1 MNSSPCHTSHT
12 RLTSLSRTFVALA
25 SIFTALFA
33 TRGASAQEIRTWTD
47 KASGKT
53 IDAAYVSADAT
64 SRTVT
69 IKNAAGQE
77 FTLPVARLN
86 DVDIAYIRQKLTAPA
101 APAAPAP
108 AATPAPTAPGAKPA
122 AAPAAAPAAKVAKAA
137 PKGQPAPPK
146 PELKIIPL
154 KGFKAPSAV
163 DFVRSTPKS
172 RPRLVQSAQGWA
184 YLKDIVTKDPAGQKM
199 LETLKKNG
207 EFLLAKPE
215 MSYIYLSEGRG
226 SNPGSQTL
234 FRIALLGALHFI
246 DGDPKWRERGV
257 REMVSVTDKAYGD
270 WYPQRDNAEVTK
282 DHLIAGV
289 LAYDWFKEGFNAE
302 QIKHLREFI
311 HQKGV
316 DVLVAHLKGEPPPA
330 TAKKVE
336 PGQAPPKD
344 TKAPVKAAK
353 KNDDDDS
360 HITAEE
366 VGMSAAL
373 ILTSICMADDDSQ
386 LAKKALEGV
395 GKTFAKGVMQF
406 SPGGIWPEGIE
417 AGDQA
422 LDDIILVLQTMRANG
437 LGDFGLS
444 MLEGIPSIGAA
455 RMHLTGPTGQIFNY
469 GDVRSAQ
476 LTRRWITSWLSG
488 IHGNPGVPT
497 TASLAAKSAE
507 GVNTAAFLDV
517 AGQLMYHNPQAA
529 GYGTPAALD
538 FVAGG
543 GEAAALRSAWDDPAA
558 WFLAM
563 KGGKNE
569 IPIAQLDIGSF
580 VLDAG
585 GLRWGIELGTEND
598 RVAGV
603 KPAADR
609 TKRYGLY
616 VEGTQGQNTLVFGAG
631 KDDDKEK
638 DDKNTKKLP
647 AKGKQASPTI
657 PGCQDLDAKA
667 SFIGFNTSPEKGVA
681 VLDMTDAYHKAKSA
695 HRGAMMVR
703 GAQPYLLLQDDL
715 AIKGTT
721 DVAWQMHTKSE
732 VAASGTK
739 ATLTQGKSVLHVALL
754 SPAGA
759 EFSVDDPP
767 EKPPGDTVNR
777 DLRKEGI
784 KVLKVKLNGVKGEQ
798 RISVAFALGAEP
810 PAAPVVPLAQW
821 LPKK

>member
-1 MNSSPCHTSHT
+1 MKSSPCSELRPRFFTH
-12 RLTSLSRTFVALA
+12 SRIFFVVG
-25 SIFTALFA
+25 SVFA
-33 TRGASAQEIRTWTD
+33 FFAVMAASAQEIRTWTD

-53 IDAAYVSADAT
+53 IEAAYISADAT

-86 DVDIAYIRQKLTAPA
+86 DADIAYIRQKLTAPA
-101 APAAPAP
+101 APAATAP
-108 AATPAPTAPGAKPA
+108 ATPAAAPASA
-122 AAPAAAPAAKVAKAA
+122 ATPAAAPAAKVAKAA

-146 PELKIIPL
+146 PELKILPH

-163 DFVRSTPKS
+163 DFVRSAPKS
-172 RPRLVQSAQGWA
+172 RPRLVQNAQGWA
-184 YLKDIVTKDPAGQKM
+184 SLKDMVAKDPVAQKM
-199 LETLKKNG
+199 LDTLKKNG

-215 MSYIYLSEGRG
+215 MSYIYLADGRG
-226 SNPGSQTL
+226 VNPGSQTL

-344 TKAPVKAAK
+344 TKTPAKPGK
-353 KNDDDDS
+353 KNDDDDE

-366 VGMSAAL
+366 VGMCAAL
-373 ILTSICMADDDSQ
+373 IMTSICMADDDPQ
-386 LAKKALEGV
+386 LSKKALEGV

-406 SPGGIWPEGIE
+406 SPGGVWPEGLE

-437 LGDFGLS
+437 LSDFGLS
-444 MLEGIPSIGAA
+444 MLEGVPSIGLA

-476 LTRRWITSWLSG
+476 LSRRWITSWLSG
-488 IHGNPGVPT
+488 VHGNPGVPT
-497 TASLAAKSAE
+497 TAALPGKSAE

-517 AGQLMYHNPQAA
+517 AGQMMYHNPQSA
-529 GYGTPAALD
+529 GYGTPASSD

-558 WFLAM
+558 FYIAM

-569 IPIAQLDIGSF
+569 IPTAQLDIGSF

-585 GLRWGIELGTEND
+585 GVRWGIELGTEND

-616 VEGTQGQNTLVFGAG
+616 VEGTQGQNTLVFGGG
-631 KDDDKEK
+631 KDEEK
-638 DDKNTKKLP
+638 DDKNTKKAP
-647 AKGKQASPTI
+647 ANKYKQQTPTI

-667 SFIGFNTSPEKGVA
+667 AFIGFNSSPEKGVA

-703 GAQPYLLLQDDL
+703 GAQPYVLLQDDL
-715 AIKGTT
+715 VIKGTS
-721 DVAWQMHTKSE
+721 DVDWQMHTKSE
-732 VAASGTK
+732 IAASGTK
-739 ATLTQGKSVLHVALL
+739 ATLTQGKATLTASLL

-759 EFSVDDPP
+759 EFVVDDPP
-767 EKPPGDTVNR
+767 EKPPGDTQNR
-777 DLRKEGI
+777 DLRKESI
-784 KVLKVKLNGVKGEQ
+784 KVLKVKLKGVKGEQ
-798 RISVAFALGAEP
+798 RIAVAFALGADT
-810 PAAPVVPLAQW
+810 PAPPVVPLTQW